1 MIRQDG
7 YSIRKILSSTFA
19 RERTQKMAPSSHW
32 NFLTTAMIC
41 LTVTPAMMF
50 YPQFFEWVGV
60 DFSLKDLDV
69 GLRWVGLVVMQI
81 TFMGFTLSLHDHE
94 YVSMGTMIHRPVELG
109 LLAIIYAMG
118 EIHLAFFIFM
128 FMGVP
133 LPAGICLWLWRKE
146 TQVSSMG
153 EYWQV
158 LAHPD
163 KERTLLG
170 KWIETLGWIV
180 LAFGAA
186 VLLEPSWLLEILG
199 ISQAPLVVGY
209 VRVAGWAWMIVGWC
223 YFMNAR
229 HEHRAFFDIVLVQ
242 NVLGIVL
249 CGCIWSLGWFPTA
262 LLILVV
268 AKNLLVLC
276 SCVGAAFVQ
285 SSRA

>member
-1 MIRQDG
+1 MVRQDG
-7 YSIRKILSSTFA
+7 YSLPKILYHAFA
-19 RERTQKMAPSSHW
+19 RGRREKLAPSSHW
-32 NFLTTAMIC
+32 NFLTTLVIC
-41 LTVTPAMMF
+41 LTVTPAIMF

-60 DFSLKDLDV
+60 DFTLQDLDV

-118 EIHLAFFIFM
+118 EIHFAFFVFM

-146 TQVSSMG
+146 TSVGSMG
-153 EYWQV
+153 EYWKV
-158 LAHPD
+158 LAHPGTD
-163 KERTLLG
+163 RTILG

-180 LAFGAA
+180 LVFGAT
-186 VLLEPSWLLEILG
+186 VLLEPSWLLDILG
-199 ISQAPLVVGY
+199 VSQAPLVVGY

-229 HEHRAFFDIVLVQ
+229 HEHSAFFDIVLVQ
-242 NVLGIVL
+242 NVLGVMVCAL
-249 CGCIWSLGWFPTA
+249 IWSFGWFPTA
-262 LLILVV
+262 LLVLVA
-268 AKNLLVLC
+268 AKNMLVILT
-276 SCVGAAFVQ
+276 CVAAALVQ
-285 SSRA
+285 SSKT

>member
-1 MIRQDG
+1 MVRQDG
-7 YSIRKILSSTFA
+7 YSLRKILHHTFSRA
-19 RERTQKMAPSSHW
+19 RTEKLAPSSHW
-32 NFLTTAMIC
+32 NFLTTLMIC
-41 LTVTPAMMF
+41 LTVTPALMF
-50 YPQFFEWVGV
+50 YPQFFAWVGV
-60 DFSLKDLDV
+60 DFTLQDLDV

-118 EIHLAFFIFM
+118 EIHFAFFVFM

-146 TQVSSMG
+146 TSVGSMG
-153 EYWQV
+153 EYWKV
-158 LAHPD
+158 LAHPGKD
-163 KERTLLG
+163 RTILG

-180 LAFGAA
+180 LAFGAT
-186 VLLEPSWLLEILG
+186 VLVEPAWLLEILG

-229 HEHRAFFDIVLVQ
+229 HEHCAFFDIVLVQ
-242 NVLGIVL
+242 NTLGIMVCAL
-249 CGCIWSLGWFPTA
+249 IWSLGWFPTA
-262 LLILVV
+262 LLILVASKNMLVILTCV
-268 AKNLLVLC
+268 A
-276 SCVGAAFVQ
+276 AAFVQ
-285 SSRA
+285 SSKT

>member
-1 MIRQDG
+1 MKRIFILTGETSGDKLA
-7 YSIRKILSSTFA
+7 SIVV
-19 RERTQKMAPSSHW
+19 QKLKKLNPNIDYLCVGGSH
-32 NFLTTAMIC
+32 LK
-41 LTVTPAMMF
+41 
-50 YPQFFEWVGV
+50 
-60 DFSLKDLDV
+60 SLGIKSIFDLKE
-69 GLRWVGLVVMQI
+69 I

-199 ISQAPLVVGY
+199 ISQAPLVLGY

-229 HEHRAFFDIVLVQ
+229 HEHRAFFDIV
-242 NVLGIVL
+242 
-249 CGCIWSLGWFPTA
+249 
-262 LLILVV
+262 
-268 AKNLLVLC
+268 
-276 SCVGAAFVQ
+276 FVKVIKFRKIIKQ
-285 SSRA
+285 